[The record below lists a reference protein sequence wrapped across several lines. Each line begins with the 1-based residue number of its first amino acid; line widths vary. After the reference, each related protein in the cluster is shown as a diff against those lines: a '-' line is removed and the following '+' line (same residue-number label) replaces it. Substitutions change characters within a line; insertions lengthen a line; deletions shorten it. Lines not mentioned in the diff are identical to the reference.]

1 MKITQQIVV
10 SDKSLQLQEE
20 KKKNKKPIWQLLGRK
35 DRSSTKEKKKNSK
48 HLASDFSFAVRN
60 TRGLGNVFLR
70 VLKGEKI
77 VTEDFYTIAMFYSH
91 MKV

>member
-1 MKITQQIVV
+1 MKITQRIVV
-10 SDKSLQLQEE
+10 SDESLQLQEE
-20 KKKNKKPIWQLLGRK
+20 KKKNKNNLTASRQERQVIYKR
-35 DRSSTKEKKKNSK
+35 KKKNSK

-60 TRGLGNVFLR
+60 TRGLGSVFLR